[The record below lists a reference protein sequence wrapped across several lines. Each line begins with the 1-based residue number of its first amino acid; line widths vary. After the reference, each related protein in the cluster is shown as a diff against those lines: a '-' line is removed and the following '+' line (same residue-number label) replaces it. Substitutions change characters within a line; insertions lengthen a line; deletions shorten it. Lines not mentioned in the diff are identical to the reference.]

1 MEAFNPAADFIDY
14 LFSTIAD
21 DAIEQM
27 LQEATEEGELMNNL
41 LTYDL
46 ENSWLTSQRL
56 SGGTFLYQTIHTSF

>member
-27 LQEATEEGELMNNL
+27 LQEATDEGE
-41 LTYDL
+41 
-46 ENSWLTSQRL
+46 EN
-56 SGGTFLYQTIHTSF
+56 FYAFD